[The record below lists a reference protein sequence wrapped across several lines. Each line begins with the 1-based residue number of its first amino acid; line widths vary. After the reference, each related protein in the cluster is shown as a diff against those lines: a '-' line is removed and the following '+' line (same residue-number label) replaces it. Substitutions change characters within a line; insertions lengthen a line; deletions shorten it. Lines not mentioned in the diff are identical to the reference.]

1 MMNKAAHK
9 PWTVLSER
17 HLLSCPP
24 FIEVSEQTVQ
34 LPNGRTVDNFY
45 QVKMPDFAVMIPE
58 MEDGRFLLLRSY
70 RHGPRRTC
78 LNFPGGHLNGD
89 SEPPLEAA
97 KRELMEE
104 TGCVA
109 AEWRALGSFVTNANH
124 RCQTAHFFKA
134 IGCKQVKPADSGD
147 LEETEEV
154 LMTLDEITA
163 AIKRGEFALT
173 TQVAAFALATH
184 PAFA

>member
-1 MMNKAAHK
+1 MNHK

-109 AEWRALGSFVTNANH
+109 AEWRELGSFVTNANH

-163 AIKRGEFALT
+163 AIQRGEFALT

-184 PAFA
+184 PAFAR

>member
-1 MMNKAAHK
+1 MDMHNHK
-9 PWTVLSER
+9 PWTVLSEQ
-17 HLLSCPP
+17 HLLSCAP
-24 FIEVSEQTVQ
+24 FIEVSKQTVQ
-34 LPNGRTVDNFY
+34 LPNGRTVENFY
-45 QVKMPDFAVMIPE
+45 QLKMPDFAVMIPE

-70 RHGPRRTC
+70 RHGPQRTC
-78 LNFPGGHLNGD
+78 LNFPGGHLNDDG
-89 SEPPLEAA
+89 EPPLEAA

-109 AEWRALGSFVTNANH
+109 AEWQALGSFQTNANH

-134 IGCKQVKPADSGD
+134 RGCRKVAEANSGD
-147 LEETEEV
+147 LEDTEEV
-154 LMTLDEITA
+154 LMTLADIEQ

-184 PAFA
+184 PVFGK

>member
-1 MMNKAAHK
+1 MTLHK

-17 HLLSCPP
+17 HLLSCSP
-24 FIEVSEQTVQ
+24 FIEVSAQTVE
-34 LPNGRTVDNFY
+34 LPNGRTVENFY
-45 QVKMPDFAVMIPE
+45 QLKMPDFAVMIPE
-58 MEDGRFLLLRSY
+58 MEDRRFLLLRSY

-78 LNFPGGHLNGD
+78 LNFPGGHLTSSD
-89 SEPPLEAA
+89 ELPLEAA

-109 AEWRALGSFVTNANH
+109 REWHSLGSFVTNANH

-134 IGCKQVKPADSGD
+134 LGCKRMAAPDSGD

-154 LMTLDEITA
+154 LMTMDEITV
-163 AIKRGEFALT
+163 AIRNGEFALT

-184 PAFA
+184 PAFAK